1 MLNYKVEIIPKE
13 KCKEWIL
20 NKHYAK
26 RMPPITF
33 LFGLILDN
41 EIKGLEAINEMISDL
56 QKGV

>member
-13 KCKEWIL
+13 KGKEWIL

-41 EIKGLEAINEMISDL
+41 EIKGIVL
-56 QKGV
+56 QLHEFWD